1 MSPATAVAPAAT
13 KALPQTSRAFDVA
26 FTSNP
31 ACVSQARR
39 ITRTF
44 LGLWN
49 VNGELAE
56 NIVLAISELVTNAVE
71 HGTGDVGLRVQYP
84 DCELRIEVTDDNPTP
99 AELRPAD
106 DDDVSGRGLLLVA
119 VLARKWGVS
128 KDGKTTWCVFR
139 APESKS

>member
-13 KALPQTSRAFDVA
+13 KALPQTSRAFDVV
-26 FTSNP
+26 FTSDP

-39 ITRTF
+39 TTRAF

-56 NIVLAISELVTNAVE
+56 NIVLAVSELVTNAVE
-71 HGTGDVGLRVQYP
+71 HGTGDVGLRVRY
-84 DCELRIEVTDDNPTP
+84 DDDELRIEVTDGNPTP
-99 AELRPAD
+99 AELRAVGAEA
-106 DDDVSGRGLLLVA
+106 VSGRGLFLVA

-139 APESKS
+139 VPGRRA